1 MLVPQYKLVV
11 NYIPY
16 SGSIIMDTYKDED
29 LLLSN
34 NLTEITEVDQIPY
47 SLTRTFQLPGSN
59 KNNAFFQ
66 HAYDISIEEPYLF
79 ASNAK
84 VPCYVDFGG
93 LVVVDGYLQLNK
105 IVMLDQEIVDYY
117 EVTIFGTLNKFAK
130 DLNTTYLNDLDL
142 SAFNHTSSL
151 ANITSSW
158 AGNLFSGS
166 VVYPMADYGT
176 KLIYSPQEGYTGI
189 DAPDSGMTIQD
200 WKPAIRIKD
209 VWDAVFRYSGYTY
222 TSNFFTQSWLDSV
235 YMVANRSLRYPVYYE
250 SGSTTLTSSL
260 ETFGLCK
267 ISAVSGSG
275 QTNVT
280 MSVSTP
286 INLPWYNIQYNPSGA
301 IDSSLYYTAS
311 ASPFVTKTNIRG
323 NISLTFELK
332 ANAGISALTGVPLF
346 SLNYGSDSLLLGAIN
361 NYMRE
366 VKTYNESGTGTGTKT
381 EKYTVSQEF
390 NFPNIVTGSA
400 ERWGLEYSVLG
411 TNNFSVVIDPGN
423 DAKSYLEVTKTCF
436 AADLRTFDMALNM
449 PYGQTG
455 IKLIDFIKGIQRKFN
470 LVIYPDK
477 DNFNNFI
484 VEEFNDWYKQ
494 GVVLNL
500 NQYVDLN
507 NGMEVIPANSLAVN
521 KLGFSDKLD
530 SDYVSQ
536 QFRSKNG
543 REYGKQSYIDTVNDF
558 SSGEYNVVSTFSS
571 APLVYLNGTGLSG
584 SVGQTTLYVN
594 VQETYQGSVP
604 ITCSYDGSI
613 SYAARYRLTATLKD
627 SGGTDLASNPYGDF
641 IIPMLFDRSGTP
653 CSMAFSYNDYFI
665 IPFGSTTS
673 YIDYVDQGYD
683 VCFGCSLYNDTPNCV
698 GIASSSIPPNTTL
711 YLYGSSDYPQ
721 C

>member
-47 SLTRTFQLPGSN
+47 ALSRTFQLPGTN

-93 LVVVDGYLQLNK
+93 IVVVDGYLQLNK
-105 IVMLDQEIVDYY
+105 IVLIDQEIVDYY

-200 WKPAIRIKD
+200 WKPAIRLRD
-209 VWDAVFRYSGYTY
+209 VWDAVFKYSGYTY
-222 TSNFFTQSWLDSV
+222 TSNFLSQSFLDGV
-235 YMVANRSLRYPVYYE
+235 YMIANRNLRYPVYYE

-286 INLPWYNIQYNPSGA
+286 IDLPWYNIQYNPSGA
-301 IDSSLYYTAS
+301 ISSNLYYTCS
-311 ASPFVTKTNIRG
+311 ASPYVTKTNIRG

-346 SLNYGSDSLLLGAIN
+346 SLRLGSDSLILGAIN

-390 NFPNIVTGSA
+390 NFPNVVTGSA
-400 ERWGLEYSVLG
+400 ARWGLEYSVLG

-449 PYGQTG
+449 PYGQNG

-477 DNFNNFI
+477 ENFNNFI
-484 VEEFNDWYKQ
+484 VEEFNTWYKQ

-500 NQYVDLN
+500 NDYVDLN

-558 SSGEYNVVSTFSS
+558 SSGEYNVVSTFAS
-571 APLVYLNGTGLSG
+571 APLVYLSGTGLSG
-584 SVGQTTLYVN
+584 SVAGQTVDVKVEDGFLNTVGYYCSANGAFYTNTIYRTTVTLTN
-594 VQETYQGSVP
+594 GGVP
-604 ITCSYDGSI
+604 IVN
-613 SYAARYRLTATLKD
+613 TL
-627 SGGTDLASNPYGDF
+627 GDF
-641 IIPMLFDRSGTP
+641 TIPINYDTTGGCFGS
-653 CSMAFSYNDYFI
+653 SYSSTQYFY
-665 IPFGSTTS
+665 IPFGSNTAYLDYYYLNYDNCGFDCQAQNTT
-673 YIDYVDQGYD
+673 I
-683 VCFGCSLYNDTPNCV
+683 NCV
-698 GIASSSIPPNTTL
+698 LTGSASLPPNVTL
-711 YLYGSSDYPQ
+711 AIDPSSVISN